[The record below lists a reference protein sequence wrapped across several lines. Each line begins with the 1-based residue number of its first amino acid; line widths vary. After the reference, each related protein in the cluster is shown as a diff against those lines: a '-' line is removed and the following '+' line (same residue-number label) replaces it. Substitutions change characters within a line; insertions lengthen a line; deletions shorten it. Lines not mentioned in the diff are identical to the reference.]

1 MAKVWDPF
9 WIRILRIEF
18 IPQLNAIV
26 NALEKRLLPNL
37 EKEKIGEEADR
48 IADEDWERSISSTSV
63 MGDEAPDYFPDR
75 ALNAGIAHYT
85 LMYGIRQGMLNLFT
99 AALYHVFEQQVMY
112 FHRKNVLHLCEE
124 NDPRKFK
131 MPVFEGRLKKCGIDI
146 KNFACWSKI
155 DELRLVANT
164 VKHAEGPSSDRLREI
179 RSDMFINPLFS
190 QDPFPLQGLD
200 SVFQPLVGDDLYVS
214 LQDIKD
220 YCDYLVQF
228 WQELAAAMQCN

>member
-1 MAKVWDPF
+1 MN
-9 WIRILRIEF
+9 L
-18 IPQLNAIV
+18 LTNA
-26 NALEKRLLPNL
+26 
-37 EKEKIGEEADR
+37 
-48 IADEDWERSISSTSV
+48 
-63 MGDEAPDYFPDR
+63 
-75 ALNAGIAHYT
+75 
-85 LMYGIRQGMLNLFT
+85 
-99 AALYHVFEQQVMY
+99 
-112 FHRKNVLHLCEE
+112 
-124 NDPRKFK
+124 
-131 MPVFEGRLKKCGIDI
+131 IDI

-190 QDPFPLQGLD
+190 QDPFPLQGFD

-220 YCDYLVQF
+220 YRDHLVQF